1 MSLRCGRAID
11 ANKKQ
16 TVRAQEP
23 AANPSATTRR
33 ETLLYIYI
41 LSPDGG
47 ADVRVQKRLRHV
59 AQTHALLLLLLLL
72 LLLPG
77 QRLVR
82 AALEHDC
89 LPLGDFQLL
98 LT

>member
-1 MSLRCGRAID
+1 
-11 ANKKQ
+11 
-16 TVRAQEP
+16 
-23 AANPSATTRR
+23 
-33 ETLLYIYI
+33 
-41 LSPDGG
+41 
-47 ADVRVQKRLRHV
+47 V
-59 AQTHALLLLLLLL
+59 AQTHALLL

>member
-1 MSLRCGRAID
+1 VSLRCGRAID

-16 TVRAQEP
+16 TVRAQQP
-23 AANPSATTRR
+23 SANPSVTTLR
-33 ETLLYIYI
+33 ET
-41 LSPDGG
+41 LSPDGS

-59 AQTHALLLLLLLL
+59 AQTHALL

>member
-1 MSLRCGRAID
+1 
-11 ANKKQ
+11 
-16 TVRAQEP
+16 
-23 AANPSATTRR
+23 
-33 ETLLYIYI
+33 
-41 LSPDGG
+41 
-47 ADVRVQKRLRHV
+47 V
-59 AQTHALLLLLLLL
+59 AQTHALLLLLLS
-72 LLLPG
+72 G